1 MQPMHVPA
9 GATIFRAGD
18 PSVAVYVI
26 EDGEVAITVDGGAEG
41 LEAGRIEVV
50 RLHAGELFGESGVL
64 EDRVRAATATAVA
77 ATTLL
82 VTDAETFVRA
92 FGMDNDRALAL
103 VKLLCRR
110 LRDTTRRA
118 ARSDQPFRPDAAD
131 GAADDVSK
139 GAAQGAAQG
148 VAQGAARGNAPAT
161 APRHP
166 AEGAED
172 AVIRL
177 FPDRGRLVSEYHMA
191 PVEVRHLPFR
201 VSNRYGGET
210 LPIASDRGCCIA
222 AAGEP
227 DLAAPHFEIVRLDG
241 ELGVRDLGSRFGTI
255 VNGVAVTRASLERF
269 IPLHA
274 GANDVIAGRPN
285 SPFRFRIQLRGA

>member
-18 PSVAVYVI
+18 PSLAVYVI
-26 EDGEVAITVDGGAEG
+26 EEGEVAITVDGGATG
-41 LEAGRIEVV
+41 IEVV

-64 EDRVRAATATAVA
+64 EARTRAATAMAIT

-110 LRDTTRRA
+110 LRDTTRRTVQSTQSSA
-118 ARSDQPFRPDAAD
+118 SAQVSEHGGARAIARKPVRG
-131 GAADDVSK
+131 GATE
-139 GAAQGAAQG
+139 QL
-148 VAQGAARGNAPAT
+148 
-161 APRHP
+161 
-166 AEGAED
+166 ED

-177 FPDRGRLVSEYHMA
+177 FPDRGRLVSEYHMS
-191 PVEVRHLPFR
+191 PVEVRHLPFQIG
-201 VSNRYGGET
+201 NRYGGET
-210 LPIASDRGCCIA
+210 LPIASDRNCCIA
-222 AAGEP
+222 AADEP
-227 DLAAPHFEIVRLDG
+227 DLAAPHFEIVRHNG

-255 VNGVAVTRASLERF
+255 VNGIAVTRASLDRF

-274 GANDVIAGRPN
+274 GANDVVAGRPN
-285 SPFRFRIQLRGA
+285 SPFRFRLQVRGI